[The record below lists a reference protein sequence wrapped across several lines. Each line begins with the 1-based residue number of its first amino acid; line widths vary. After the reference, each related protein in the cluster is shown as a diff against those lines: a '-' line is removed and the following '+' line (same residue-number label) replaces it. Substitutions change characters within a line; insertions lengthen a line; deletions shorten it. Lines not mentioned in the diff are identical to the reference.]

1 MAEEFIESPELL
13 GTPRDKAARR
23 PWSRTVFVLQAL
35 LVACVVAWV
44 LDLQQKAG
52 IALYTEQFLLAVLG
66 LALAICFLVA
76 PASVRFRGRVPW
88 WDVVAAFLGLALC
101 LWIAWRYPV
110 LVYELTSRPLDGVL
124 MSAGLALLVLEGTRR
139 MAGFSL
145 VGFTI
150 VGVAYAMLGHHLPG
164 VFQARP
170 VEFTRLVVYLG
181 LDTNALLGT
190 SLNIAVI
197 VVVPFILLGQLL
209 SKCGGSEFFTDL
221 AMAWMGRY
229 RGGAAK
235 IAVVGSAFFGT
246 ISGSA
251 VANVSAVGVVTIP
264 LMKRSGFPA
273 QIAAAIEAVGST
285 GGQLMPPVMGAAA
298 FLMAEVLQVPYVE
311 VMIAAIIPAF
321 LYYLA
326 LFFQVD
332 LEAAKRGI
340 KGESAARTAQTLAVM
355 KAGWYFPL
363 PFGLLVYALVVWN
376 WRAEYAALAAA
387 AVLIACSLVFG
398 YKGRRVPLADL
409 LKAIVSTGGAVVDL
423 ILICAVAGMF
433 IGILNIS
440 GLAFGLTLQ
449 LLAITGESLP
459 SLLALTA
466 IMAILLG
473 LGLPTVG
480 VYIIMAT
487 LIAPALVKVG
497 ITPMAAHM
505 FLLYFGVMSMVTPP
519 VALSAFAAANIA
531 GADVDKTGW
540 TATRIGWAAY
550 IVPFLFVLS
559 PSLLMAGNPFVIAW
573 AVLTAALGIWMGTI
587 GVVGYFY
594 RPIAAVRRAL
604 FIVAGVLTLIPGDMF
619 PGAIYTDFAGLAL
632 GAALL
637 ARELGLG
644 RRGGRKPAARA

>member
-1 MAEEFIESPELL
+1 MAGEAIF
-13 GTPRDKAARR
+13 K
-23 PWSRTVFVLQAL
+23 RTVFVLQAL
-35 LVACVVAWV
+35 LIAVVVGWV
-44 LDLQQKAG
+44 LDLQRQVFG
-52 IALYTEQFLLAVLG
+52 LNLYSEQMLLAVLG
-66 LALAICFLVA
+66 LSIAICFLA
-76 PASVRFRGRVPW
+76 TQRFF
-88 WDVVAAFLGLALC
+88 WDPLAAALGLALC
-101 LWIAWRYPV
+101 SYLAVRYPQ
-110 LVYELTSRPLDGVL
+110 LSNELTTRPLDGIL
-124 MSAGLALLVLEGTRR
+124 TSAGLAVLVLEGTRR

-145 VGFTI
+145 VGFTLF
-150 VGVAYAMLGHHLPG
+150 GVLYAMFGHHLPG

-170 VEFTRLVVYLG
+170 VDFTRLLVYLN

-190 SLNIAVI
+190 SLQIAIV
-197 VVVPFILLGQLL
+197 VVVPFILLGHVLGR
-209 SKCGGSEFFTDL
+209 CGGSAFFTDL
-221 AMAWMGRY
+221 ARAWMGRY
-229 RGGAAK
+229 RGGSAK
-235 IAVVGSAFFGT
+235 VAVAGSAFFGM

-264 LMKRSGFPA
+264 LMKRSGYPA

-340 KGESAARTAQTLAVM
+340 AGEPRERLPRLAAVLRS
-355 KAGWYFPL
+355 GWYFPI
-363 PFGLLVYALVVWN
+363 PFAVLVYALAAWN
-376 WRAEYAALAAA
+376 WPAEYAALAATA
-387 AVLIACSLVFG
+387 ILIFLSLIFG
-398 YKGRRVPLADL
+398 YKNQRVPIGEIM
-409 LKAIVSTGGAVVDL
+409 KAAVSTGGAVVDL

-433 IGILNIS
+433 IGILNIT

-459 SLLALTA
+459 AMLVVTAL
-466 IMAILLG
+466 MAIALG

-497 ITPMAAHM
+497 VAPMAAHM
-505 FLLYFGVMSMVTPP
+505 FLLYFGIMSMVTPP

-550 IVPFLFVLS
+550 IVPFLFALS
-559 PSLLMAGNPFVIAW
+559 PSLLMQGPPQVIAW
-573 AVLTAALGIWMGTI
+573 AVLTAALGIWLGTI
-587 GVVGYFY
+587 GVVGFFY
-594 RPIAAVRRAL
+594 RPVADGARVL
-604 FIVAGVLTLIPGDMF
+604 FIAAGVLTLIPADMF
-619 PGAIYTDFAGLAL
+619 PGAFVTDIVGLSL
-632 GAALL
+632 GAALI
-637 ARELGLG
+637 ARELLQH
-644 RRGGRKPAARA
+644 KWQSS

>member
-1 MAEEFIESPELL
+1 MAEEFIESPQPQ
-13 GTPRDKAARR
+13 GARPYAR
-23 PWSRTVFVLQAL
+23 AIFVLQAL
-35 LVACVVAWV
+35 LIALVVGWV
-44 LDLQQKAG
+44 LDLQRRVLG
-52 IALYTEQFLLAVLG
+52 LNLYGEQFLLAVLG
-66 LALAICFLVA
+66 VSIALCFLMA
-76 PASVRFRGRVPW
+76 PASPRFRGRVPW
-88 WDVVAAFLGLALC
+88 WDAVAAFSGLALC
-101 LWIAWRYPV
+101 LYLAWRYPE
-110 LVYELTSRPLDGVL
+110 LSNELTTRPLDGIL
-124 MSAGLALLVLEGTRR
+124 TSAALALLVLEGTRR

-145 VGFTI
+145 VGFTLG
-150 VGVAYAMLGHHLPG
+150 GVVYAMYGHYLPG

-170 VEFTRLVVYLG
+170 VEFTRLLVYLS

-190 SLNIAVI
+190 SLQIAIV

-209 SKCGGSEFFTDL
+209 GRCGGSEFFTDL
-221 AMAWMGRY
+221 ARAWMGRY
-229 RGGAAK
+229 RGGSAK
-235 IAVVGSAFFGT
+235 VAVVGSALFGM

-298 FLMAEVLQVPYVE
+298 FLMAEVLQVPYLE
-311 VMIAAIIPAF
+311 VMVAAIIPAF

-332 LEAAKRGI
+332 VEAAKRGI
-340 KGESAARTAQTLAVM
+340 LGEPRERLPQTLAVL

-363 PFGLLVYALVVWN
+363 PFVLLVYALVEWN
-376 WRAEYAALAAA
+376 WPAEYAALAAA
-387 AVLIACSLVFG
+387 ATLIAFSLAFG
-398 YKGRRVPLADL
+398 YGGRSVPVKDILR
-409 LKAIVSTGGAVVDL
+409 AIVSTGGSVVDL

-449 LLAITGESLP
+449 LLAITGESLVLM
-459 SLLALTA
+459 LLVTA
-466 IMAILLG
+466 VMAIVLG

-497 ITPMAAHM
+497 VAPIAAHM
-505 FLLYFGVMSMVTPP
+505 FLLYFGIMSMVTPP

-531 GADVDKTGW
+531 GSDVDKTGW

-550 IVPFLFVLS
+550 IVPFLFAVS
-559 PSLLMAGNPFVIAW
+559 PSLLMRGDPLTIVW
-573 AVLTAALGIWMGTI
+573 AVVTASIGIWLGTI
-587 GVVGYFY
+587 GVVGFFY
-594 RPIAAVRRAL
+594 RPIVGWLRAL
-604 FIVAGVLTLIPGDMF
+604 FIAAGVLTLIPADMF
-619 PGAIYTDFAGLAL
+619 PGAILTDAAG
-632 GAALL
+632 
-637 ARELGLG
+637 LGLG
-644 RRGGRKPAARA
+644 SFLIGRELLRRRIKPALP

>member
-1 MAEEFIESPELL
+1 MAEEFIDSPELL
-13 GTPRDKAARR
+13 GAPRDEPLRR
-23 PWSRTVFVLQAL
+23 PWSRTLFALQAL
-35 LVACVVAWV
+35 LVGLVVAWV
-44 LDLQQKAG
+44 LDLPRKG
-52 IALYTEQFLLAVLG
+52 GLALYTEQFLLVVLG
-66 LALAICFLVA
+66 LAIAICFLIA
-76 PASVRFRGRVPW
+76 PGSARAGIRPRW
-88 WDVVAAFLGLALC
+88 WDVAASFAGLALC
-101 LWIAWRYPV
+101 LVLAWRYPD
-110 LVYELTSRPLDGVL
+110 LVYELASRPLDGVL
-124 MSAGLALLVLEGTRR
+124 MSALLAVLVLEGTRR

-145 VGFTI
+145 VGFTLAGA
-150 VGVAYAMLGHHLPG
+150 VYAMLGHYLPG

-170 VEFTRLVVYLG
+170 VDFTRLLVYLG

-190 SLNIAVI
+190 SLSIAII

-209 SKCGGSEFFTDL
+209 SRCGGSAFFTDL
-221 AMAWMGRY
+221 AMALMGRY

-235 IAVVGSAFFGT
+235 IAVVGSAFFGM

-298 FLMAEVLQVPYVE
+298 FLMAEVLQVPYVD

-340 KGESAARTAQTLAVM
+340 KGEPGARVAQTLEVL
-355 KAGWYFPL
+355 KGGWYFPL
-363 PFGLLVYALVVWN
+363 PFGLLVYALVAWN
-376 WRAEYAALAAA
+376 WQAEYCALAAA
-387 AVLIACSLVFG
+387 AVLIGCSLLFG
-398 YKGRRVPLADL
+398 YKGQRVPLVDL
-409 LKAIVSTGGAVVDL
+409 LKAIVSTGAAVVDL

-440 GLAFGLTLQ
+440 GLAFGMTLQ

-459 SLLALTA
+459 WLLVLTA
-466 IMAILLG
+466 AMAIALG

-497 ITPMAAHM
+497 IAPMAAHM

-559 PSLLMAGNPFVIAW
+559 PSLLMHGDPVVIAW
-573 AVLTAALGIWMGTI
+573 AVITAAVGIWLGTI
-587 GVVGYFY
+587 GVVGHFY
-594 RPIAAVRRAL
+594 APLPASRRAL
-604 FIVAGVLTLIPGDMF
+604 FVVAGVLALIPADMF
-619 PGAIYTDFAGLAL
+619 PGAVYTDLMGLAL
-632 GAALL
+632 GAVLL
-637 ARELGLG
+637 AHELGLL
-644 RRGGRKPAARA
+644 RRMRRA

>member
-1 MAEEFIESPELL
+1 MAEEFIESPQ
-13 GTPRDKAARR
+13 PARFFA
-23 PWSRTVFVLQAL
+23 RTIFLLQAVL
-35 LVACVVAWV
+35 IALVVGYV
-44 LDLQQKAG
+44 LDLHRSVLRLN
-52 IALYTEQFLLAVLG
+52 LYTEQFLLAVLG
-66 LALAICFLVA
+66 VSISLCFLMTCKNRILDAAAALAGLGICLY
-76 PASVRFRGRVPW
+76 
-88 WDVVAAFLGLALC
+88 LAV
-101 LWIAWRYPV
+101 RYPQ
-110 LVYELTSRPLDGVL
+110 LSTELTSRPLDGIL
-124 MSAGLALLVLEGTRR
+124 TSAALALLVLEGTRR

-145 VGFTI
+145 VGFTLG
-150 VGVAYAMLGHHLPG
+150 GVVYAMFGHHLPG

-170 VEFTRLVVYLG
+170 VDFTRLLVYLN

-190 SLNIAVI
+190 SLQIAII
-197 VVVPFILLGQLL
+197 VVVPFILLGNVLGR
-209 SKCGGSEFFTDL
+209 CGGSEFFTDL
-221 AMAWMGRY
+221 ARAWMGRY
-229 RGGAAK
+229 RGGSAK
-235 IAVVGSAFFGT
+235 VAVVGSSFFGM

-251 VANVSAVGVVTIP
+251 VANVSAVGVITIP
-264 LMKRSGFPA
+264 LMKRSGFPP

-298 FLMAEVLQVPYVE
+298 FLMAEVLQVPYAE

-332 LEAAKRGI
+332 GEAAKRGI
-340 KGESAARTAQTLAVM
+340 AGEPRERLPRLAAVL
-355 KAGWYFPL
+355 KSGWYFPI
-363 PFGLLVYALVVWN
+363 PFIVLVYALVQLN
-376 WRAEYAALAAA
+376 WQAEYCALLAT
-387 AVLIACSLVFG
+387 AVLIALSLAFG
-398 YKGRRVPLADL
+398 YRGSRIPLKDIF
-409 LKAIVSTGGAVVDL
+409 KAVVSTGGTVVDL

-459 SLLALTA
+459 LMLVVTAL
-466 IMAILLG
+466 MAIVLG

-497 ITPMAAHM
+497 VEPMAAHM
-505 FLLYFGVMSMVTPP
+505 FLLYFGIMSMVTPP

-550 IVPFLFVLS
+550 LVPFLFALS
-559 PSLLMAGNPFVIAW
+559 PSLLMRGDPLTVLW
-573 AVLTAALGIWMGTI
+573 AVGTAALGIWLGTI

-594 RPIAAVRRAL
+594 RPVARWTRAA
-604 FIVAGVLTLIPGDMF
+604 FVAAGILTLIPADMF
-619 PGAIYTDFAGLAL
+619 PGAVFTDIAGLAL
-632 GAALL
+632 GGALL
-637 ARELGLG
+637 LREFQQRKKKGLEQIL
-644 RRGGRKPAARA
+644 RNT

>member
-1 MAEEFIESPELL
+1 MAEEFIDSPQLL
-13 GTPRDKAARR
+13 GVPEGGALRR
-23 PWSRTVFVLQAL
+23 PWSRTLFVLQAL

-44 LDLQQKAG
+44 LGLQQKAG
-52 IALYTEQFLLAVLG
+52 IALYTEQFLLVVLG
-66 LALAICFLVA
+66 LAIAICFLIA
-76 PASVRFRGRVPW
+76 PASPRFKGRVQW
-88 WDVVAAFLGLALC
+88 WDAVAAFLGLALC
-101 LWIAWRYPV
+101 LWIAWRYPA

-124 MSAGLALLVLEGTRR
+124 MSAALALLVLEGTRR

-145 VGFTI
+145 VAFTLA
-150 VGVAYAMLGHHLPG
+150 GVAYAMLGHHLPG
-164 VFQARP
+164 VFEARP
-170 VEFTRLVVYLG
+170 VDFTRLLVYLG

-209 SKCGGSEFFTDL
+209 SRCGGSEFFTDL

-235 IAVVGSAFFGT
+235 IAVVGSAFFGM

-273 QIAAAIEAVGST
+273 QLAAAIEAVGST

-298 FLMAEVLQVPYVE
+298 FLMAEVLQVPYVD
-311 VMIAAIIPAF
+311 VMVAAIIPAF

-340 KGESAARTAQTLAVM
+340 KGESSERVPQVLAVLR
-355 KAGWYFPL
+355 AGWYFPL
-363 PFGLLVYALVVWN
+363 PFGLLIYALVAWN
-376 WRAEYAALAAA
+376 WAAEYCALLAA
-387 AVLIACSLVFG
+387 AVLIACSLAFG
-398 YKGRRVPLADL
+398 YKGRRVPLADM
-409 LKAIVSTGGAVVDL
+409 LKAIVSTGAAVVDL

-449 LLAITGESLP
+449 LLTITGQNLP
-459 SLLALTA
+459 ALLALTA
-466 IMAILLG
+466 VMAIVLG

-480 VYIIMAT
+480 VYVIMAT

-497 ITPMAAHM
+497 IAPMAAHM

-559 PSLLMAGNPFVIAW
+559 PSLLMAGNPLVIAW
-573 AVLTAALGIWMGTI
+573 AVLTAGLGIWMGTI

-594 RPIAAVRRAL
+594 APLSPGRRWL
-604 FIVAGVLTLIPGDMF
+604 FVVAGVLTLIPADMF
-619 PGAIYTDFAGLAL
+619 PGAAYTDLVGLAL

-637 ARELGLG
+637 ARELGFG
-644 RRGGRKPAARA
+644 RRRRRRPAGRT

>member
-1 MAEEFIESPELL
+1 MAEEFIESPQ
-13 GTPRDKAARR
+13 PARFFA
-23 PWSRTVFVLQAL
+23 RTIFVLQAL
-35 LVACVVAWV
+35 LITVVVGYV
-44 LDLQQKAG
+44 LDLHRNLLRLN
-52 IALYTEQFLLAVLG
+52 LYTEQFLLAVLG
-66 LALAICFLVA
+66 LAIALCFLITCRNKLV
-76 PASVRFRGRVPW
+76 
-88 WDVVAAFLGLALC
+88 DAAAALVGMGICLYLAV
-101 LWIAWRYPV
+101 RYPQ
-110 LVYELTSRPLDGVL
+110 LSTELTARPLDGIL
-124 MSAGLALLVLEGTRR
+124 TSALLALLVLEGTRR

-145 VGFTI
+145 VGFTLA
-150 VGVAYAMLGHHLPG
+150 GVVYAMFGHHLPG

-170 VEFTRLVVYLG
+170 VDFTRLLVYLN

-190 SLNIAVI
+190 SLQIAII
-197 VVVPFILLGQLL
+197 VVVPFILLGNVLGR
-209 SKCGGSEFFTDL
+209 CGGSEFFTDL
-221 AMAWMGRY
+221 ARAWMGRY
-229 RGGAAK
+229 RGGSAK
-235 IAVVGSAFFGT
+235 VAVVGSSFFGM

-251 VANVSAVGVVTIP
+251 VANVSAVGVITIP

-273 QIAAAIEAVGST
+273 QVAAAIEAVGST

-298 FLMAEVLQVPYVE
+298 FLMAEVLQVPYAE

-332 LEAAKRGI
+332 VEAAKRGI
-340 KGESAARTAQTLAVM
+340 AGEPRERLPQIAAVL
-355 KAGWYFPL
+355 KAGWYFPI
-363 PFGLLVYALVVWN
+363 PFVVLVYALVGLN
-376 WRAEYAALAAA
+376 WQAEYCALLGT
-387 AVLIACSLVFG
+387 AVLIALSLAFG
-398 YKGRRVPLADL
+398 YRGARIPLKDIFRAV
-409 LKAIVSTGGAVVDL
+409 VSTGGTVVDL

-459 SLLALTA
+459 MMLVVTA
-466 IMAILLG
+466 VMAIVLG

-497 ITPMAAHM
+497 VEPMAAHM
-505 FLLYFGVMSMVTPP
+505 FLLYFGIMSMVTPP

-550 IVPFLFVLS
+550 IVPFLFALS
-559 PSLLMAGNPFVIAW
+559 PSLLMRGDPLTVVW
-573 AVLTAALGIWMGTI
+573 AVASAALGIWLGTI

-594 RPIAAVRRAL
+594 RPVAAWTRAA
-604 FIVAGVLTLIPGDMF
+604 FVVAGILTLIPADMF
-619 PGAIYTDFAGLAL
+619 PGAIFTDIVGIAL
-632 GAALL
+632 GGALL
-637 ARELGLG
+637 ARELY
-644 RRGGRKPAARA
+644 RRNVPA